1 MTCVVGSHSYEWK
14 MFKDFLIGKWKW
26 IKYVIKAYVFHDL
39 YFVYVVEAF
48 IVFIWKALYKY
59 MSLFSSLMLVH
70 IYLISL

>member
-14 MFKDFLIGKWKW
+14 MLNDFLIGKWKW
-26 IKYVIKAYVFHDL
+26 ITYVIKAYVFHDL

-48 IVFIWKALYKY
+48 IIFIWKALYKY
-59 MSLFSSLMLVH
+59 MSLFSSLVLVH